1 MIDTSKAKWE
11 ISDEEQYA
19 INWFNQ
25 NGFSGTL
32 DRQYISKTKFTI
44 TKDDVT
50 DKFELQS
57 GTGYD
62 IAAYMEQY
70 GRSFRQLCELTW
82 LRAEMARQTAE

>member
-11 ISDEEQYA
+11 LSAEEQYA
-19 INWFNQ
+19 IEWFNQ

-32 DRQYISKTKFTI
+32 DRQCISKTKFTI
-44 TKDDVT
+44 TKDGVA

-57 GTGYD
+57 GTDYD

-70 GRSFRQLCELTW
+70 GRSFEMLCELTR

>member
-11 ISDEEQYA
+11 FSDEEKYA
-19 INWFNQ
+19 IDWFNK
-25 NGFSGTL
+25 NGFSGNL
-32 DRQYISKTKFTI
+32 DRQHISKTKFTI
-44 TKDDVT
+44 TKDNVT

-70 GRSFRQLCELTW
+70 GRSFEMLCELTQ
-82 LRAEMARQTAE
+82 LRAELARQRTE